1 MRARLLALTPT
12 ARERGAADK
21 GTLRRL
27 NLGRRGWNCPRCFN
41 LTPQPPLRQRKGGM
55 PALHTL
61 GSPSPLTERGLG
73 RGGKKA
79 WEIASA
85 SPQVEA
91 TRCTLVRGGKGGEVG
106 KIGGV
111 RGEMALRHGIHIRRE
126 IEDAL
131 GATAFLL
138 SRPNRGTSAPHD
150 SRNAVAPSERFW
162 GVGAYYFKHQQRIQR
177 RKVAVVPSEARNLK
191 TGETRLH
198 SYYLACSASGMGLP
212 RCLPRSCPH
221 AASMSCPRSTRSV
234 TSMPAASRIARNRRT
249 RSASGR

>member
-41 LTPQPPLRQRKGGM
+41 LTPQPPLRQRRGGAAGARGDAAPLSVNGDEGKANKGTTPEFKHPAPSSNFSTLIPYPPLRQRKGGM

-126 IEDAL
+126 IEDAP

-150 SRNAVAPSERFW
+150 SRNAVAPSERF
-162 GVGAYYFKHQQRIQR
+162 
-177 RKVAVVPSEARNLK
+177 
-191 TGETRLH
+191 
-198 SYYLACSASGMGLP
+198 
-212 RCLPRSCPH
+212 
-221 AASMSCPRSTRSV
+221 
-234 TSMPAASRIARNRRT
+234 
-249 RSASGR
+249 